1 MRVGRQI
8 RNAGVMTTLS
18 ETARD
23 LFELVDGNAR
33 EAGSEPVPHATVD
46 ALAAAGLHA
55 VMTPR
60 ALGGLE
66 TSVVEAID
74 VFAEI
79 ARADG
84 SAGWCLMAN
93 AVTVAFF
100 GAWAPDDFTKTLF
113 ADGVPLAAGQFAP
126 NGVAVPDGDGYRI
139 TGDYHFGSGVR
150 HSAWVG
156 AGVMTAPPEGTD
168 AQMLFALVPAADVQ
182 FTGNWDVLGLQS
194 TASWDYSIN
203 DVWVSAN
210 ATFDFFAPVRRR
222 GSAAYELGVMGLTS
236 AGHAGFALGVV
247 RRALDELTAIARA
260 KHRMGSAS
268 ALRDSDRFLCEL
280 ANLEARTRA
289 AASWVRQRFA
299 AAERT
304 ALETGSTDPTEVL
317 LARQATVHATQ
328 DGADVIRRA
337 YLLAGTD
344 ALRAGPLQTCFRDIH
359 AGSQHFFAGDLASIE
374 LGRAFLAE

>member
-1 MRVGRQI
+1 
-8 RNAGVMTTLS
+8 MTTLR

-23 LFELVDGNAR
+23 LFDIVDLNAR
-33 EAGSEPVPHATVD
+33 EAGDQPVPQATVD
-46 ALAAAGLHA
+46 ALADAGLHA

-60 ALGGLE
+60 AVGGLE
-66 TSVVEAID
+66 ASVVEAID

-93 AVTVAFF
+93 AATIAFF
-100 GAWAPDDFTKTLF
+100 GAWAPDDFAKTLF

-126 NGVAVPDGDGYRI
+126 NGVATPDGDGYRI

-156 AGVMTAPPEGTD
+156 AGVVTEPADGAD
-168 AQMLFALVPAADVQ
+168 AQLLFALMPAADVQ
-182 FTGNWDVLGLQS
+182 FTGNWDVLGLES
-194 TASWDYSIN
+194 TASWDYTID
-203 DVWVSAN
+203 DVWVPSG
-210 ATFDFFAPVRRR
+210 ATFDFFAPIRRR
-222 GSAAYELGVMGLTS
+222 GSAMYELGVMGLTS

-260 KHRMGSAS
+260 KQRMGSSA
-268 ALRDSDRFLCEL
+268 ALRDSERFLVEL
-280 ANLEARTRA
+280 ANLEARARA
-289 AASWVRQRFA
+289 ASSWVYERFA

-304 ALETGSTDPTEVL
+304 ALETGSADPTEVL

-344 ALRAGPLQTCFRDIH
+344 ALRAGRLQTCFRDIH
-359 AGSQHFFAGDLASIE
+359 AGSQHFFAGDLASVE
-374 LGRAFLAE
+374 LGRALLAG